1 MTRLRLAA
9 TLSLFALAVAAPLTS
24 VGAHEYASKTVTVSH
39 PWARATP
46 PGAKVGAAYVEIA
59 ASKTGGDKLLGARA
73 DVAGRVEIHTHKHD
87 GGVMKMEQIENLPVA
102 AGASVVLKPAGD
114 HIMLM
119 DLKKPLVEGDLLAL
133 TLLFEK
139 AGEIKVEA
147 TVEPV
152 GAKGPHGM
160 DHQPG
165 HEPDGKAA
173 GHGEHKH

>member
-9 TLSLFALAVAAPLTS
+9 TLSLLALAVAAPLTTA
-24 VGAHEYASKTVTVSH
+24 GAHEYTSKTVTVSH

-59 ASKTGGDKLLGARA
+59 ASKSGGDKLLGARA
-73 DVAGRVEIHTHKHD
+73 DVAGRVEIHTHKHE
-87 GGVMKMEQIENLPVA
+87 GGVMKMQQIENLPVA
-102 AGASVVLKPAGD
+102 AGKSVVLKPAGD

-119 DLKKPLVEGDLLAL
+119 DLKKPLVEGDLLPL
-133 TLLFEK
+133 TLVFEK
-139 AGEIKVEA
+139 AGEVKVEA

-165 HEPDGKAA
+165 HELDAKAG